1 VALVVGARVVLATAV
16 VAAAWPV
23 VLLPPPQAASVRTA
37 AAKSSQRRVVTATS
51 PGRNLFAQSVASR
64 RAGVQNADGVAVIVL
79 QLVRFCPSGPSSVA
93 D

>member
-1 VALVVGARVVLATAV
+1 MPRNRKLAPVAELAEVALVVGARVVLATAV

-64 RAGVQNADGVAVIVL
+64 RAVVQNA
-79 QLVRFCPSGPSSVA
+79 
-93 D
+93 

>member
-1 VALVVGARVVLATAV
+1 VVLATAV

-23 VLLPPPQAASVRTA
+23 VLLAPPQAASVRTA

-51 PGRNLFAQSVASR
+51 PRRTLVAQSVASR
-64 RAGVQNADGVAVIVL
+64 QAAVQNADGMAVL

-93 D
+93 DYAAG